1 MYRTGRTHVL
11 QMACRN
17 DMRNIYSIT
26 VCELDTHVFEF
37 FISIV
42 KSDGNDNEPGSLNAM
57 KSSINRYLK
66 DNEYQY
72 TLRDK

>member
-1 MYRTGRTHVL
+1 
-11 QMACRN
+11 MACRN

-26 VCELDTHVFEF
+26 VYELDTHVFEF
-37 FISIV
+37 SISIV
-42 KSDGNDNEPGSLNAM
+42 KCDGNDNEPGSLNAM